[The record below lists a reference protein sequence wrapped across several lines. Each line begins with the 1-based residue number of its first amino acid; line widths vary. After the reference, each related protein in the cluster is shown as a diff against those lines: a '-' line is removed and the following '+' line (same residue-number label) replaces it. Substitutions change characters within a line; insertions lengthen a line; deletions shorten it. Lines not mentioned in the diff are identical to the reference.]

1 MIKKISFIGS
11 GNVASVFAEKFS
23 SVNIDVINI
32 ISRNQRTGKELA
44 QKVNAKYYKSIRRL
58 DDCDM
63 IFICTNDD
71 NIVKISEELPDI
83 LVAHTSGNTSISS
96 IKGKKRKAVIYPIQS
111 LSKNEKVSFNEIP
124 FCIEA
129 SDLETNAKIHE
140 LISKIS
146 KNIHTINSS
155 ERKLIHMSA
164 VIASNFSN
172 FCYIMAYEILKE
184 KNISFDLLK
193 PLIKHTA
200 EKNLNRE
207 PKKNLTGPAT
217 RRDFKTI
224 KEHLALIDNKNYKK
238 IYDIISK
245 TIIYN
250 YEK

>member
-1 MIKKISFIGS
+1 
-11 GNVASVFAEKFS
+11 
-23 SVNIDVINI
+23 
-32 ISRNQRTGKELA
+32 
-44 QKVNAKYYKSIRRL
+44 
-58 DDCDM
+58 M

-71 NIVKISEELPDI
+71 NILKISEKLPDV
-83 LVAHTSGNTSISS
+83 LVAHTSGNTNISS
-96 IKGKKRKAVIYPIQS
+96 LKGKKRKAVIYPIQS
-111 LSKNEKVSFNEIP
+111 LSKNEKVSFDEIP

-129 SDLETNAKIHE
+129 SDIDTKTEVHE

-172 FCYIMAYEILKE
+172 FCYIMGYEILKE

-207 PKKNLTGPAT
+207 PKKNLTGPAA

-224 KEHLALIDNKNYKK
+224 KEHLALIDNKKYKR
-238 IYDIISK
+238 IYEIISK
-245 TIIYN
+245 TIIDK

>member
-1 MIKKISFIGS
+1 M
-11 GNVASVFAEKFS
+11 
-23 SVNIDVINI
+23 
-32 ISRNQRTGKELA
+32 A
-44 QKVNAKYYKSIRRL
+44 QKVNAKYYKSIRRI

-96 IKGKKRKAVIYPIQS
+96 IKEKRKAVIYQF
-111 LSKNEKVSFNEIP
+111 KVFQKMKRLVLTKIP

-129 SDLETNAKIHE
+129 SDLETKAKIHE

-172 FCYIMAYEILKE
+172 FCYIMGYEILKE
-184 KNISFDLLK
+184 KILV
-193 PLIKHTA
+193 
-200 EKNLNRE
+200 
-207 PKKNLTGPAT
+207 LT
-217 RRDFKTI
+217 
-224 KEHLALIDNKNYKK
+224 Y
-238 IYDIISK
+238 
-245 TIIYN
+245 
-250 YEK
+250 